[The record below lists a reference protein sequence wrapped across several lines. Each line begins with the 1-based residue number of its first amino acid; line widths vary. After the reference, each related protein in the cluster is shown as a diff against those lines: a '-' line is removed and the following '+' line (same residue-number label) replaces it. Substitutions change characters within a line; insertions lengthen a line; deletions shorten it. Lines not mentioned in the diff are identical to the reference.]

1 MRTSLRILLLL
12 AAALIVAC
20 SSTGGNKGIRA
31 EIKTTEGDILISLSD
46 LTPLHRDNFIKL
58 AESGFYDGVS
68 FHRVI
73 KEFMIQT
80 GDGSTRQDS
89 SLLNDDYT
97 IPAEIND
104 TLFHKRGA
112 VAAARTGDDVN
123 PERNSSGTQ
132 FYIVQGKVYNDE
144 ELAKT
149 IQRIEYNRRQFMYN
163 KALTDLRKEAA
174 SSVADSAAATTE
186 DQIQQNAI
194 IRAYEAM
201 EAAGPYVMPEHRR
214 NTYKTTG
221 GTPFLDGAYTV
232 FGEVLEGMEVVDAI
246 AATATDMTDKPV
258 QDIRILKVKI
268 IK

>member
-1 MRTSLRILLLL
+1 MTL
-12 AAALIVAC
+12 AAALIIAGC
-20 SSTGGNKGIRA
+20 SARSKKGVRA
-31 EIKTTEGDILISLSD
+31 VLQTTEGDIVISLSD

-58 AESGFYDGVS
+58 AESGFYNGVT

-73 KEFMIQT
+73 KDFMIQT
-80 GDGSTRQDS
+80 GDGATRQDS
-89 SLLNDDYT
+89 SALSEDYT

-104 TLFHKRGA
+104 SLFHRRGA

-144 ELAKT
+144 DLAAT
-149 IQRIEYNRRQFMYN
+149 VQRIDYNRRQFFYN
-163 KALTDLRKEAA
+163 KALLDLRREAEQAGKEM
-174 SSVADSAAATTE
+174 SE
-186 DQIQQNAI
+186 DEIQQSAI
-194 IRAYEAM
+194 IKAYEAM
-201 EAAGPYVMPEHRR
+201 EEAGPYVMPEHRR
-214 NTYKTTG
+214 NAYKTVG

-246 AATATDMTDKPV
+246 AGTATDMTDKPV
-258 QDIRILKVKI
+258 QDIRIVKVKI

>member
-1 MRTSLRILLLL
+1 MTLT
-12 AAALIVAC
+12 AVLITAGC
-20 SSTGGNKGIRA
+20 STGGNKGVRA
-31 EIKTTEGDILISLSD
+31 EIQTTEGDILISLSD

-80 GDGSTRQDS
+80 GDGSTKQDTT
-89 SLLNDDYT
+89 LLKDDYT
-97 IPAEIND
+97 VPAEIND
-104 TLFHKRGA
+104 SLYHKRGA

-144 ELAKT
+144 TLEAT

-163 KALTDLRKEAA
+163 KALIDLRKEAEKDT
-174 SSVADSAAATTE
+174 VAADE
-186 DQIQQNAI
+186 DLIQQNAI

-201 EAAGPYVMPEHRR
+201 EEAGPYVMPEHRR
-214 NTYKTTG
+214 NAYKTVG

-258 QDIRILKVKI
+258 QDIRILKIKI

>member
-1 MRTSLRILLLL
+1 MRTSFRIVMTL
-12 AAALIVAC
+12 AAALIIAGC
-20 SSTGGNKGIRA
+20 SAGSKKGVRA
-31 EIKTTEGDILISLSD
+31 VLQTTEGDIVISLSD

-58 AESGFYDGVS
+58 AESGFYNGVT

-73 KEFMIQT
+73 KNFMIQT

-89 SLLNDDYT
+89 TLISDDYT
-97 IPAEIND
+97 VPAEIND
-104 TLFHKRGA
+104 SLFHRRGV

-144 ELAKT
+144 ELAAT
-149 IQRIEYNRRQFMYN
+149 IERIEYNRRQFLYN
-163 KALTDLRKEAA
+163 KALLDLRREAEQAGKEM
-174 SSVADSAAATTE
+174 TE
-186 DQIQQNAI
+186 DEIQQSAI
-194 IRAYEAM
+194 IKAYDAM
-201 EAAGPYVMPEHRR
+201 EKAGTYVMPEHHR
-214 NTYKTTG
+214 NAYKTVG

-246 AATATDMTDKPV
+246 AGTATDLTDRPV
-258 QDIRILKVKI
+258 QDIRIVKVKI

>member
-1 MRTSLRILLLL
+1 MTLT
-12 AAALIVAC
+12 AVLITAGC
-20 SSTGGNKGIRA
+20 STGGNKGVRA
-31 EIKTTEGDILISLSD
+31 EIQTTEGDILISLSD

-80 GDGSTRQDS
+80 GDGSTKQDTT
-89 SLLNDDYT
+89 LLKDDYT
-97 IPAEIND
+97 VPAEIND
-104 TLFHKRGA
+104 SLYHKRGA

-144 ELAKT
+144 TLEAT

-163 KALTDLRKEAA
+163 KALIDLRKEAEKDT
-174 SSVADSAAATTE
+174 VAADE
-186 DQIQQNAI
+186 DLIQQYAI

-201 EAAGPYVMPEHRR
+201 EEAGPYVMPEHRR
-214 NTYKTTG
+214 NAYKTVG

-258 QDIRILKVKI
+258 QDIRILKIKI

>member
-1 MRTSLRILLLL
+1 MRSSLRILMTL
-12 AAALIVAC
+12 AAILIMAGC
-20 SSTGGNKGIRA
+20 STGGNKGVRA

-80 GDGSTRQDS
+80 GDGSTKQDTT
-89 SLLNDDYT
+89 LLHDDYT

-104 TLFHKRGA
+104 TLYHKRGA
-112 VAAARTGDDVN
+112 IAAARTGDDVN
-123 PERNSSGTQ
+123 PERSSSGTQ

-144 ELAKT
+144 TLEAT

-163 KALTDLRKEAA
+163 KALIDLRREAEKDT
-174 SSVADSAAATTE
+174 VAANE
-186 DQIQQNAI
+186 DLIQQNAI

-201 EAAGPYVMPEHRR
+201 EEAGPYVMPEHRR
-214 NTYKTTG
+214 ITYKTAG

-246 AATATDMTDKPV
+246 AGTATDMTDKPV
-258 QDIRILKVKI
+258 KDIRILKVKI

>member
-1 MRTSLRILLLL
+1 MRSSLRILLPL
-12 AAALIVAC
+12 AAALIVTGC
-20 SSTGGNKGIRA
+20 STGGHKGVRA

-80 GDGSTRQDS
+80 GDGATKQDT
-89 SLLNDDYT
+89 SLLPDDYT

-104 TLFHKRGA
+104 SLYHKRGA
-112 VAAARTGDDVN
+112 IAAARTGDDVN

-144 ELAKT
+144 DLAAT
-149 IQRIEYNRRQFMYN
+149 VQRIEYNRRQYMYN
-163 KALTDLRKEAA
+163 KALIDLRREAETDTA
-174 SSVADSAAATTE
+174 PVND
-186 DQIQQNAI
+186 DLIQQNAI

-201 EAAGPYVMPEHRR
+201 EEAGPYVMPENHR
-214 NTYKTTG
+214 NIYKTIG

-232 FGEVLEGMEVVDAI
+232 FGEVLEGMDVVDAI
-246 AATATDMTDKPV
+246 AGTATDLTDKPV

>member
-1 MRTSLRILLLL
+1 MRTSFRIVMSL
-12 AAALIVAC
+12 ATALIIAGC
-20 SSTGGNKGIRA
+20 STGSRKGVRA
-31 EIKTTEGDILISLSD
+31 EIQTTEGDIVISLSD

-58 AESGFYDGVS
+58 AESGFYNGVT

-73 KEFMIQT
+73 KDFMIQT

-89 SLLNDDYT
+89 SLISDDYT

-104 TLFHKRGA
+104 SLFHRRGT

-144 ELAKT
+144 DLAAT
-149 IQRIEYNRRQFMYN
+149 TQRIEYNRRQFLYN
-163 KALTDLRKEAA
+163 KALLDLRKEAA
-174 SSVADSAAATTE
+174 QAGKEMSE
-186 DQIQQNAI
+186 DEIQQAAI
-194 IRAYEAM
+194 IKAYEAM
-201 EAAGPYVMPEHRR
+201 EEAGPYVMPENRR
-214 NTYKTTG
+214 TVYKTEG

-246 AATATDMTDKPV
+246 AGTATDMTDKPV
-258 QDIRILKVKI
+258 KDIRIVKVKI
-268 IK
+268 IR

>member
-1 MRTSLRILLLL
+1 MRTSLRLSVILI
-12 AAALIVAC
+12 AALLIAGC
-20 SSTGGNKGIRA
+20 ASGDKKGVRA
-31 EIKTTEGDILISLSD
+31 EIKTTAGDIVISLSD
-46 LTPLHRDNFIKL
+46 LTPLHRDNFVKL

-80 GDGSTRQDS
+80 GDGSTRLDS
-89 SLLNDDYT
+89 TLIKDDYT

-104 TLFHKRGA
+104 SLFHRRGV
-112 VAAARTGDDVN
+112 VAAARMGDDVN

-144 ELAKT
+144 DLDAT
-149 IQRIEYNRRQFMYN
+149 IQRIEYNRRQYFYN
-163 KALTDLRKEAA
+163 KALLDLRKAA
-174 SSVADSAAATTE
+174 VDSAATVS
-186 DQIQQNAI
+186 DDIIQQNAI
-194 IRAYEAM
+194 IKAYEDM
-201 EAAGPYVMPEHRR
+201 EAAGKFVMPDVRR
-214 NTYKTTG
+214 DAYKTIG

-246 AATATDMTDKPV
+246 AATATDSTDKPV
-258 QDIRILKVKI
+258 QDIRILKVRI

>member
-1 MRTSLRILLLL
+1 MVMSLV
-12 AAALIVAC
+12 AALIITGC
-20 SSTGGNKGIRA
+20 STGSKKGVRA
-31 EIKTTEGDILISLSD
+31 EIKTTEGDIIISLSD

-58 AESGFYDGVS
+58 AESGFYDGVT

-73 KEFMIQT
+73 KDFMIQT

-89 SLLNDDYT
+89 SLIRDDYT

-104 TLFHKRGA
+104 SLFHRRGA
-112 VAAARTGDDVN
+112 VAAARMGDDVN

-144 ELAKT
+144 DLAAT
-149 IQRIEYNRRQFMYN
+149 VQRIEYNRRQFLYN
-163 KALTDLRKEAA
+163 KALIDLRREAEQ
-174 SSVADSAAATTE
+174 SGSATTE
-186 DQIQQNAI
+186 DEIQQNAI
-194 IRAYEAM
+194 IKAYEAM
-201 EAAGPYVMPEHRR
+201 EEAGPYVMPEIRK
-214 NTYKTTG
+214 NAYKTEG

-246 AATATDMTDKPV
+246 AGTATDMTDRPV